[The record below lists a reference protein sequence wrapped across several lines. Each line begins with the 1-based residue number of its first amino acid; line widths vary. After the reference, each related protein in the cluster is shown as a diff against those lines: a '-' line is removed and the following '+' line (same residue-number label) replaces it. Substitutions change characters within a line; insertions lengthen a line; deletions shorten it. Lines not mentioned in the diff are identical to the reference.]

1 MVKNEPIQGT
11 SPPRPNSTSS
21 IGSSGTKT
29 EPIVEIKSNPK
40 SSDVQFQNAPPN
52 TENDQKMNENT
63 PRQSWGILTL
73 VLKLHP
79 SKSDKLAV
87 AWPSVKTRGCGGR
100 GGDVATHRCVSSH
113 GDWG

>member
-21 IGSSGTKT
+21 VGSSGTKT
-29 EPIVEIKSNPK
+29 EPIVEIKPNPK

-52 TENDQKMNENT
+52 TENDQKMNENA
-63 PRQSWGILTL
+63 PRQSWGILPL

-87 AWPSVKTRGCGGR
+87 AWPCVGIHHVLDDCGGR
-100 GGDVATHRCVSSH
+100 EDEGM
-113 GDWG
+113 WW